1 MITEFSKLLPFACAL
16 ACALATPA
24 CVKSPGAVLDERM
37 RIMKQAQDP
46 ESLVVKARGFASI
59 GDYTRAEQYLNLAVQ
74 SGADE
79 ARLLPLLI
87 NVCVRDQRYR
97 DAIQHAENHLRRH
110 PERHAVRFLLATLQ
124 MGVGDAER
132 ARGQLEKVLSAR
144 PDYAEAHYALAVVLR
159 DDMGHLSRADE
170 HFRAYLRLTPEGR
183 HAEEARGSLL
193 EVVP

>member
-1 MITEFSKLLPFACAL
+1 MSKLPQLAL
-16 ACALATPA
+16 LLSCALATSA

-37 RIMKQAQDP
+37 RIMKSAQDP
-46 ESLVVKARGFASI
+46 EALVAKARGFASI
-59 GDYTRAEQYLNLAVQ
+59 GDYTRAEQYLSLAVR

-87 NVCVRDQRYR
+87 DVCVRDQRYR

-124 MGVGDAER
+124 MGVGQTEH
-132 ARGQLEKVLSAR
+132 ARSQLEKVLLAR

-159 DDMGHLSRADE
+159 DDMGHLGRADE
-170 HFRAYLRLTPEGR
+170 HFRAYLRLSPEGR
-183 HAEEARGSLL
+183 HAAEARGSLL
-193 EVVP
+193 EAVP